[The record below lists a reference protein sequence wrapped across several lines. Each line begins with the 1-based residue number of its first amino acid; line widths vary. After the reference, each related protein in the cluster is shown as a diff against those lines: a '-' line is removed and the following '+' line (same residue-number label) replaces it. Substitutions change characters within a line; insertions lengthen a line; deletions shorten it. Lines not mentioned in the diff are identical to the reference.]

1 MKMAVCQL
9 LSKCFRQQN
18 ILSTKLPLSFRSNTQ
33 YSRDINTSDLSIE
46 DQASLYVHW
55 PYCSKRCTYCNFNK
69 YINRN
74 VDNERMTKCLTTE
87 TKTLIESSQV
97 SRINSIFFG
106 GGTPSLA
113 EPRTIASVIEAV
125 TKTTQLH
132 AAAEVTLEV
141 NPTLLE
147 TGKLRDFRSAGVNRV
162 SIGVQAFKD
171 TDLKV
176 LGREH
181 SSLDSIKCIEEAVSL
196 YPGRVSV
203 DVIFGRPG
211 QTLDSWIT
219 EIHQVLS
226 ICDQHISLYQ
236 LTLERGTQL
245 FKWVQSG
252 LIELPEED
260 MMADMYLEAVEILEK
275 HGFEQYEVSNF
286 AKNGARSDHNTA
298 YWTGQQYIGVGP
310 GAHGR
315 FVPRGLGQRTREA
328 RIQTLE
334 PIPWMF
340 EVERDGHATRR
351 IVEQTDKDILK
362 ELVAVGLRTKEG
374 VTHMSWNLRCP
385 DHTLWSVFQGPTIAS
400 LINTQFIILDNRGLR
415 TTKKGMAVLDA
426 MLPDLIIAIENRFLI
441 PSMTQR

>member
-1 MKMAVCQL
+1 
-9 LSKCFRQQN
+9 
-18 ILSTKLPLSFRSNTQ
+18 
-33 YSRDINTSDLSIE
+33 
-46 DQASLYVHW
+46 
-55 PYCSKRCTYCNFNK
+55 
-69 YINRN
+69 
-74 VDNERMTKCLTTE
+74 MTKCLTTE